1 MKKKLSMIL
10 LSLAMIFNTSAI
22 VGYADSGI
30 TVTLNGSKI
39 NFDVQP
45 QLINNRTMVP
55 LRKIFEAMDIY
66 VEWDANTQTVVA
78 ADEKTI
84 ISAKINDCNLYVNG
98 VPKVLDVPPMIV
110 DGRTL
115 VPARFIA
122 ESFGGKVD
130 WNGATKTVSISTIPS
145 LTFLSDP
152 SGFFETNSVNGI
164 KVYWGAKNTSQK
176 TINYYTINYTF
187 INPVGDLAY
196 DEITGESK
204 KMDKIVGP
212 VKAGEFVLGG
222 GIIGYVPVCDVV
234 RINSIYLEFSDGTTE
249 LVNCG
254 QSIYELEKT
263 DYDARH
269 QIFNKM
275 KN

>member
-1 MKKKLSMIL
+1 MKKKISMIL
-10 LSLAMIFNTSAI
+10 LSLVMIFNTCTI
-22 VGYADSGI
+22 IGYADSGI

-39 NFDVQP
+39 DFDVQP

-66 VEWDANTQTVVA
+66 VEWDANTQTVSA
-78 ADEKTI
+78 ADDNTI
-84 ISAKINDCNLYVNG
+84 ITAKINDYNLYVNG
-98 VPKVLDVPPMIV
+98 IPKLLDVPPMIV

-130 WNGATKTVSISTIPS
+130 WNGTTKTVAITTIPS

-152 SGFFETNSVNGI
+152 SGYFEMNSANGVEI
-164 KVYWGAKNTSQK
+164 TWGAKKTSQK

-196 DEITGESK
+196 DEITDSAKRSK
-204 KMDKIVGP
+204 KFVGP
-212 VKAGEFVLGG
+212 IKIGECIIDY
-222 GIIGYVPVCDVV
+222 GIIGYVPACHTV
-234 RINSIYLEFSDGTTE
+234 RIDSVYLEFADGTTE

-254 QSIYELEKT
+254 QCVYELK
-263 DYDARH
+263 DSDASIKS
-269 QIFNKM
+269 QILHKILD
-275 KN
+275 